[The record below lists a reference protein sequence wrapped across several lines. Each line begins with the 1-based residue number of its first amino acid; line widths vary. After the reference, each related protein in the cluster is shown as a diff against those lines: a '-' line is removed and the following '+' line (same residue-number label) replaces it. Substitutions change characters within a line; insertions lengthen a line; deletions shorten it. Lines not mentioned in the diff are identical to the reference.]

1 LVKNRKLDIRSE
13 KIKIN
18 TLKKTEINRNNQKKV
33 EYIIDNSSLSFLFST
48 NNLTTELL
56 IPNVASDFV
65 IAEKLRKLP
74 SKAIPEAPKK
84 TEIIFVDNNP
94 NRKLIPTEKEFSD
107 NTFSNLFFSICFT
120 NLNSL

>member
-1 LVKNRKLDIRSE
+1 MVKNRKLDIRSE